1 MALRAGHNCKALCLC
16 LLGGRHYET
25 VSFGVNCDRF
35 LQEAVHTLGY
45 GILEMI
51 RAEYGRCS
59 DYHHIHSGVD
69 DFLVCVKT
77 HEAVVGSK
85 GLAFLLHLLQEGICL
100 VFEGVAGRSDL
111 DAVGS
116 CQQIVDGA
124 ASAASATDQADFQF
138 TAVRCL
144 VGQVRNIVLT
154 GLFERN
160 KFCVPAFAAAR
171 RQDGCRSNYGRSS
184 DSCTA
189 AEKFS
194 S

>member
-1 MALRAGHNCKALCLC
+1 MKGKQKR
-16 LLGGRHYET
+16 LLWRIPLSDGLL
-25 VSFGVNCDRF
+25 V
-35 LQEAVHTLGY
+35 LAWLLP
-45 GILEMI
+45 LE
-51 RAEYGRCS
+51 GPW
-59 DYHHIHSGVD
+59 
-69 DFLVCVKT
+69 
-77 HEAVVGSK
+77 K

-124 ASAASATDQADFQF
+124 ASAASATDQSDFQL